1 MLDFFGLFLWLS
13 CFVACTDKDINSTS
27 LPVDFG
33 GGAVR
38 YLSFSRSSN
47 STVDILPVEAYVGED
62 SLGD

>member
-1 MLDFFGLFLWLS
+1 MFS
-13 CFVACTDKDINSTS
+13 CFVACTDKDIKNTS

-62 SLGD
+62 SLGG